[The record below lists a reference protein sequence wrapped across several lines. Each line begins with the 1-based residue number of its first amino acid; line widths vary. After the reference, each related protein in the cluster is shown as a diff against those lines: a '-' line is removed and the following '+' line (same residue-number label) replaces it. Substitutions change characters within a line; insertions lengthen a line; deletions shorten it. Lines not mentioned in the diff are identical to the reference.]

1 VEIDIGDPD
10 EIAAEPAANT
20 ASDWE
25 IDRALSA
32 LAPGQRSVVAAIAV
46 QGRSIGETAKSL
58 GMSETA
64 VRVALHRGLSAI
76 AKRFGR
82 G

>member
-1 VEIDIGDPD
+1 
-10 EIAAEPAANT
+10 
-20 ASDWE
+20 
-25 IDRALSA
+25 
-32 LAPGQRSVVAAIAV
+32 VAAIAV